1 MAPPSPIDH
10 VVILVQENHT
20 TDNYFRS
27 MAAFGANVATDWP
40 ISPNP
45 PAADQHDRHGYYR
58 WLTKQS
64 TGTHLQFR
72 HDQRPALLRLARG
85 QRRVHREPLLRVWNQ
100 LDAEPPAHRR
110 WADPDSA

>member
-1 MAPPSPIDH
+1 VASPSPIDH

-45 PAADQHDRHGYYR
+45 PASDQPHDRHGYYR

-64 TGTHLQFR
+64 TGTHLHGPVR
-72 HDQRPALLRLARG
+72 NPLTTRPLG
-85 QRRVHREPLLRVWNQ
+85 QLHRVIL
-100 LDAEPPAHRR
+100 
-110 WADPDSA
+110 S